1 MNLDFT
7 ALNNISSEPANPT
20 APRTQ
25 SREQQRETE
34 VYKKYLINIQKAEA
48 LQTEILKGVKAG
60 VDTKDLLLKACET
73 IAKLT
78 DNSVFYEQ
86 VKREIKRR

>member
-7 ALNNISSEPANPT
+7 ALNNISSEPAKT
-20 APRTQ
+20 TTTQ
-25 SREQQRETE
+25 SPEQQRETE

-48 LQTEILKGVKAG
+48 LQAEILKGVKAG
-60 VDTKDLLLKACET
+60 ADTKDLLLKACET

-86 VKREIKRR
+86 VKREIKT

>member
-7 ALNNISSEPANPT
+7 ALNNISSEPANTTT
-20 APRTQ
+20 ARKTKVP
-25 SREQQRETE
+25 EQQRDTE

-48 LQTEILKGVKAG
+48 LQAEILKGVKAG
-60 VDTKDLLLKACET
+60 ADTKDLLLKACET

-78 DNSVFYEQ
+78 NNSVFYEQ
-86 VKREIKRR
+86 VKREIKT